1 MDPKEPKLRKRK
13 NDKKKKKDYNIYSS
27 KHVRKTL
34 ENKVNSE
41 KKNIKKGITL

>member
-13 NDKKKKKDYNIYSS
+13 NDKKKKKLDYNIYSS

-34 ENKVNSE
+34 ENKTNGE
-41 KKNIKKGITL
+41 KKNIK